1 MLFGGASLTL
11 RWATM
16 NVAEWLRTLGLER
29 YERAFRENEIDEM
42 VLRRLTAED
51 LKDLGV
57 TLVGHRRRLLD
68 AIAALADADTA
79 PRGAPASP
87 AGNDPSQGDRL
98 DTAPIGGE
106 RRQLTVMFCDLVGS
120 TALSNRLDLEDLRE
134 IIGAYHKR
142 VAKVIGRFDGF
153 VAKYMGDGVLAY
165 FGYPQAHED
174 DAERAVRAGLKL
186 ATNVHRL
193 GLPADSEPLQI
204 RVGIAT
210 GLVVVGDLIGSGAA
224 QEQTVVG
231 ETPNLAARLQALAEP
246 NAVVIAASTRRL
258 LGGLFDYDDLGAV
271 EMKGYA
277 EPVRAWCVR
286 GRSTAESRY
295 EALHS
300 AVEMTPLVG
309 REEELDLLLRRW
321 QQAKSGSGR
330 TVVFSGEPGIGKS
343 RITAAFQERLQAE
356 PHTRLRFFCSPY
368 HQNSAL
374 HPVITQLERAAAF
387 ERDDTPAM
395 KLDKLAALLALA
407 SPPEEDV
414 ALLAELLA
422 IPTAGRYQPLNL
434 TPPRRKEMTF
444 EALLRQIERLGRQRP
459 VLLIY
464 EDVHWI
470 DPSSRELLDLTV
482 ERVPRLPVLL
492 LVTSRPGFQ
501 PAWTDQAHVSVLALN
516 RLGRREGGA
525 LVEQIAVA
533 DGNPLPKE
541 IVDEIVERTDGVPLF
556 VEELT
561 RAVLEA
567 GAARADG
574 LIATAL
580 PSALSVPATLQA
592 SLMARLDRLGPAA
605 KEVAQIGA
613 AIGREFPY
621 QLLTAAARRGDAE
634 LQAALGR
641 LVDAGLISCRGAL
654 PQATFLFKH
663 ALVQDTAYGTLLR
676 GNRHAL
682 HARIG
687 AALEERF
694 PGTAETQPEILA
706 HHFAQAEQGAKAA
719 DYWHRAGRVALARS
733 AVPEAV
739 AQLRKGLAVLE
750 KLSDGAERQQ
760 RELDLQMTLG
770 GALIAAKGYAAP
782 QTGAAFARARELC
795 SHVGDATT
803 TFRVLY
809 GEFAYLTVKGEL
821 IRADDATREFLRLAQ
836 RDGSSDVLV
845 IGHRS
850 VAVTSF
856 LLGRLT
862 IALTHLEQALAFYEP
877 AKHRSL
883 ASLYGFDPRAV
894 ALAWLSLL
902 LLVLGHGNAALSRS
916 REALAAAQE
925 VAHPATRAYALNH
938 AVQLHQ
944 LLGDGAAVEEL
955 SADLLSLTGEQG
967 FPFWSAAARMQRG
980 WLMTIRGDSKGGAAQ
995 IGDGLAAYRNTGS
1008 DHMMPY
1014 YFALHADACVAL
1026 GQISEGLSL
1035 IEQGLAAVARTDERW
1050 YEAEM
1055 YRLKGDLLL
1064 AIAQPDAADAQTC
1077 FRHAIAIA
1085 REQGAKLW
1093 ELRATSSLAR
1103 LWREQGK
1110 RTEARDLLAP
1120 IHGWFTDGFDTRD
1133 LNEAKAL
1140 LNELEEA
1147 RPHPH
1152 FS

>member
-1 MLFGGASLTL
+1 
-11 RWATM
+11 M
-16 NVAEWLRTLGLER
+16 NVAEWLRSLGLER
-29 YERAFRENEIDEM
+29 YEPAFRENEIDEI

-68 AIAALADADTA
+68 AITALTDAETA
-79 PRGAPASP
+79 PTGAQAAPPAD
-87 AGNDPSQGDRL
+87 DPSRDRP
-98 DTAPIGGE
+98 DAAPVGGE

-142 VAKVIGRFDGF
+142 VAKVIGRFEGF

-186 ATNVHRL
+186 AATMHRL
-193 GLPADSEPLQI
+193 QLPFDSEPLQI
-204 RVGIAT
+204 RIGIAT

-231 ETPNLAARLQALAEP
+231 ETPNLAARLQAMAEP

-258 LGGLFDYDDLGAV
+258 LGGLFEYDDLGAV
-271 EMKGYA
+271 EVKGYA
-277 EPVRAWCVR
+277 EPVRAWRVR

-300 AVEMTPLVG
+300 AVEMSPLVG

-330 TVVFSGEPGIGKS
+330 TVLFSGEPGIGKS
-343 RITAAFQERLQAE
+343 RIAAALQERLQGE

-374 HPVITQLERAAAF
+374 HPVITQLERAAVF
-387 ERDDTPAM
+387 DRDDPSAT

-407 SPPEEDV
+407 SPSAEDV

-422 IPTAGRYQPLNL
+422 IPTAGRYPPLSL

-444 EALLRQIERLGRQRP
+444 DALLRQIERLGRQRP
-459 VLLIY
+459 VLMIY

-482 ERVPRLPVLL
+482 ERVQRLPVLL

-501 PAWTDQAHVSVLALN
+501 PAWTDQAHVTGLALN
-516 RLGRREGGA
+516 RLDRRDGAA
-525 LVEQIAVA
+525 LVERIAVA
-533 DGNPLPKE
+533 DSNPLPKE

-567 GAARADG
+567 GAPRTDG
-574 LIATAL
+574 LIATVL
-580 PSALSVPATLQA
+580 PSALSVPATLHA

-621 QLLTAAARRGDAE
+621 QLLRGAAGRGDAE

-641 LVDAGLISCRGAL
+641 LVDAGLVFCRGAL

-687 AALEERF
+687 AVLEERF
-694 PGTAETQPEILA
+694 PETAETQPEILA
-706 HHFAQAEQGAKAA
+706 HHFTQAEQAGKAA
-719 DYWHRAGRVALARS
+719 DYWHRAGQVALARS

-739 AQLRKGLAVLE
+739 AQLRKGLAVLD
-750 KLSDGAERQQ
+750 KLPHGAGRQR

-782 QTGAAFARARELC
+782 ETGAVFARAHELC
-795 SHVGDATT
+795 RHVGDATT

-821 IRADDATREFLRLAQ
+821 IRADDAAREFLRLAQ
-836 RDGSSDVLV
+836 QDGSSDVLL

-862 IALTHLEQALAFYEP
+862 IARTALEQALALYDP

-883 ASLYGFDPRAV
+883 ANLYAFDQRAI

-902 LLVLGHGNAALSRS
+902 LLISGYGNEGLLRS
-916 REALAAAQE
+916 REALAAAEE
-925 VAHPATRAYALNH
+925 VGHPATRAYVLNH
-938 AVQLHQ
+938 AVQFHQ

-955 SADLLSLTGEQG
+955 STALLSLTGEQG

-980 WLMTIRGDSKGGAAQ
+980 WLMTSQADPKAGAAQ
-995 IGDGLAAYRNTGS
+995 IGDGLAAYRTTGS

-1014 YFALHADACVAL
+1014 YLALHAEACVAL
-1026 GQISEGLSL
+1026 GQVSEGLRL
-1035 IEQGLAAVARTDERW
+1035 IEEGVAAVERTAERW
-1050 YEAEM
+1050 YEAEI

-1064 AIAQPDAADAQTC
+1064 ALAPPDAAAAQTC
-1077 FRHAIAIA
+1077 FRSALAIS
-1085 REQGAKLW
+1085 RERGAKRW
-1093 ELRATSSLAR
+1093 ELRAATSLAR

-1110 RTEARDLLAP
+1110 RTEARELLAP

-1133 LNEAKAL
+1133 LSEAKAL
-1140 LNELEEA
+1140 LDGLEEA
-1147 RPHPH
+1147 RAQPHL
-1152 FS
+1152 S